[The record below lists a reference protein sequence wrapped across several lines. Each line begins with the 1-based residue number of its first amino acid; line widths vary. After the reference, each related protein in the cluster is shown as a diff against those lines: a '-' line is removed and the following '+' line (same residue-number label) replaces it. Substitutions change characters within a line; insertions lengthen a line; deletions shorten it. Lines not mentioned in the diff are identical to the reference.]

1 MEFTLLGFSLTA
13 VIAAFVGM
21 LLGGLSKGALG
32 LGLPLVAIP
41 FLSLAMPVPQALVIL
56 TAPIVATNIYQAIQ
70 GGNLRSVVKRFWL
83 VAIAMSIGI
92 IVGAQIMVRLDPKVL
107 YLIMGSVVMIQPAL
121 KLLRP
126 HTIISEG
133 TQRWLGPGVG
143 TFAGLVGGMSGF
155 YGPVLLVY
163 LASLRLQ
170 KDVFTATVAVL
181 FLTGGLVLAGSLA
194 QVGVMNR
201 NDLLMAVLAC
211 IPAFLGI
218 FWGQKIRARINQAQF
233 EKALTVTMFIMGLS
247 LLYKAL

>member
-1 MEFTLLGFSLTA
+1 VDFSLLGFSVSAL
-13 VIAAFVGM
+13 IATVVGL

-32 LGLPLVAIP
+32 LGLPLIAIP
-41 FLSLAMPVPQALVIL
+41 FLSLSMPVPQALVIL
-56 TAPIVATNIYQAIQ
+56 TVPIIATNIYQAVQ
-70 GGNLRSVVKRFWL
+70 GGNLRPVVKRFWL
-83 VAIAMSIGI
+83 VAVAMSIGI
-92 IVGAQIMVRLDPKVL
+92 VIGAQIMVRLDAKVL
-107 YLIMGSVVMIQPAL
+107 YLIMGSVVMLQPVL

-126 HTIISEG
+126 HTTISES
-133 TQRWLGPGVG
+133 TQRWLGPSIG

-155 YGPVLLVY
+155 YGPMLLVY

-194 QVGVMNR
+194 QVGVMNV
-201 NDLLMAVLAC
+201 NDLLMAGFAC
-211 IPAFLGI
+211 LPAFLGI

>member
-1 MEFTLLGFSLTA
+1 LDFQLLGFSLTA
-13 VIAAFVGM
+13 LIAALVGL

-56 TAPIVATNIYQAIQ
+56 TAPMVATNIYQAVQ
-70 GGNLRSVVKRFWL
+70 GGNLRAVLKRFWPVGL
-83 VAIAMSIGI
+83 AMSVGI
-92 IVGAQIMVRLDPKVL
+92 LGGAQILVRTDPKVL

-121 KLLRP
+121 KFFRP
-126 HTIISEG
+126 HAVISESME
-133 TQRWLGPGVG
+133 RWLGPGVG
-143 TFAGLVGGMSGF
+143 AFAGVVGGMSGF

-163 LASLRLQ
+163 IASLRLH

-181 FLTGGLVLAGSLA
+181 FLIGGLMLAASLA
-194 QVGVMNR
+194 QVGVMNL
-201 NDLLMAVLAC
+201 NDMLMALLAC

-218 FWGQKIRARINQAQF
+218 FWGQRIRARINQAQF

-247 LLYKAL
+247 LLYKAI

>member
-1 MEFTLLGFSLTA
+1 MEFSLFGFSLTA
-13 VIAAFVGM
+13 VIAALAGL

-56 TAPIVATNIYQAIQ
+56 TAPIVATNIYQAMQ
-70 GGNLRSVVKRFWL
+70 GGNLRPVVKRFWL
-83 VAIAMSIGI
+83 VAVGMSIGI
-92 IVGAQIMVRLDPKVL
+92 VVGAQIMVRLDPKVL
-107 YLIMGSVVMIQPAL
+107 YLIMGLVVMIQPAL
-121 KLLRP
+121 KLFRP
-126 HTIISEG
+126 HTVISEN
-133 TQRWLGPGVG
+133 TQRWLGPSVG
-143 TFAGLVGGMSGF
+143 SFAGLVGGMSGF
-155 YGPVLLVY
+155 YGPVILVY

-181 FLTGGLVLAGSLA
+181 FLTGGLVLAASLA

-201 NDLLMAVLAC
+201 NDLLMAALAC